1 MVFFGYGAKGMEAV
15 LALYMRILLFF
26 LLQTLFWIPF
36 TLLLWVAFVLLP
48 SLPLARFLHGAM
60 AVSVHSGMYHRE
72 LFPRLVE
79 GSWDGKTRHISTTG
93 MHSSAITDSEW
104 CWQRRGRFGIGE
116 VRMRRSF
123 MEQYHA
129 LIFSR
134 TTYELSTENF
144 AFVRLET
151 KDGTPAVVMWS
162 HASRIAGGGY
172 HCLALTGKVTPERH
186 GYSSNCNSH
195 EGQVLSWGFDGHG
208 QLGHSSIQCQ
218 KIPAVID
225 VLADQHVIHVTCGGS
240 SLAAITG
247 LVDLEWTRGAKQ
259 GLFLVRLAILQSF
272 PSGTM
277 MVLNFIA
284 VLAQMQATHAIISW
298 QKSIMRMIPISMEV
312 LYRWKDNENR
322 ILEKETYE

>member
-1 MVFFGYGAKGMEAV
+1 MTSSAAIKISRKQPSRWWPGGESLGPRGLLPLWSQVQTLGCSYDGHWRLTWSLTPGPVGLVEVRGMEAV
-15 LALYMRILLFF
+15 LALYMRILLFI

-60 AVSVHSGMYHRE
+60 AVSVHWGMYHRE

-93 MHSSAITDSEW
+93 IHSSAITASEW

-116 VRMRRSF
+116 VRM
-123 MEQYHA
+123 
-129 LIFSR
+129 FSR
-134 TTYELSTENF
+134 TTYELSTENL

-195 EGQVLSWGFDGHG
+195 EGQVLSWGFDGHC

-225 VLADQHVIHVTCGGS
+225 ALADQHAIHVTCGG
-240 SLAAITG
+240 
-247 LVDLEWTRGAKQ
+247 
-259 GLFLVRLAILQSF
+259 
-272 PSGTM
+272 
-277 MVLNFIA
+277 FI
-284 VLAQMQATHAIISW
+284 VGSYNW
-298 QKSIMRMIPISMEV
+298 
-312 LYRWKDNENR
+312 
-322 ILEKETYE
+322 